1 MTPPYDFSSAS
12 SRILFI
18 DAIKDALNEA
28 DGDDRFLSIFPDMS
42 IRTTTDSDGD
52 TEAENYLIYL
62 LMGDDGTPNFD
73 EVMGIVDK
81 YFFYTVVK

>member
-1 MTPPYDFSSAS
+1 MTPAYNLSSAS

-18 DAIKDALNEA
+18 DAIMDALNEA
-28 DGDDRFLSIFPDMS
+28 DGDDRFLSISPDMS
-42 IRTTTDSDGD
+42 IRTTTDSDSGA
-52 TEAENYLIYL
+52 EAENYLIYP

-81 YFFYTVVK
+81 YFFIR